1 MGEEGGAG
9 GRGGVAVLCMVL
21 FSKGRVIYMSA
32 RRIIR
37 CERRRDS
44 VFFSVRCRPLGLLL
58 LRFVD
63 EVMKLLE
70 QREQTN
76 ERNERTNDEKRERV
90 GGGGEVNEYRVDKG
104 TRDPV
109 R

>member
-1 MGEEGGAG
+1 
-9 GRGGVAVLCMVL
+9 
-21 FSKGRVIYMSA
+21 
-32 RRIIR
+32 
-37 CERRRDS
+37 
-44 VFFSVRCRPLGLLL
+44 
-58 LRFVD
+58 
-63 EVMKLLE
+63 MKLLE